1 MSKENM
7 HYEVVKTK
15 VVLDSLKAQLE
26 NAIND
31 ATKYLDEAY
40 KNQASNEHDDIEIYE
55 GRLELAQE
63 LLEYL
68 EEKIC

>member
-1 MSKENM
+1 MSKEK
-7 HYEVVKTK
+7 EI
-15 VVLDSLKAQLE
+15 LDSIKLQLR
-26 NAIND
+26 NAIDD
-31 ATKYLDEAY
+31 ATEYLDEAY
-40 KNQASNEHDDIEIYE
+40 KDQASNEHDDLEIYE

>member
-1 MSKENM
+1 MTKE
-7 HYEVVKTK
+7 K
-15 VVLDSLKAQLE
+15 VVLDSIKGQLQ
-26 NAIND
+26 NAIDD

-40 KNQASNEHDDIEIYE
+40 KDQASNEHDDLEIYE